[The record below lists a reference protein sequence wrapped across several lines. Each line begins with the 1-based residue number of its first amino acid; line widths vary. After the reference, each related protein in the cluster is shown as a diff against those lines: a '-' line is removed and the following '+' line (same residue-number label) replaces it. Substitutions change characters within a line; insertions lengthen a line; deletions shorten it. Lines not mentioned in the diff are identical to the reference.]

1 MTVQPDPEMFLPVR
15 LRQERAVSLGLAL
28 ADAHPEDAAAICAGY
43 LDATAA
49 GMPVL
54 NGFGDMRADAEFWA
68 DSANPAELNTYACA
82 ALRRLG
88 ERVQGLEARKRL
100 MAAIWRSLPQTERTA
115 FLRKATGRAG

>member
-1 MTVQPDPEMFLPVR
+1 MTVQPDMEMFLPVR
-15 LRQERAVSLGLAL
+15 VRLERAVTLGLAL
-28 ADAHPEDAAAICAGY
+28 GDAHPEDAAAICAGY

-49 GMPVL
+49 GMPRL
-54 NGFGDMRADAEFWA
+54 DPFGDLRTDAEFWA

-100 MAAIWRSLPQTERTA
+100 MAAIWRSLPSAERAA
-115 FLRKATGRAG
+115 FLRRVTGRG

>member
-1 MTVQPDPEMFLPVR
+1 MTVQPDMEMFLPAR
-15 LRQERAVSLGLAL
+15 LRMERAVSLGLAL
-28 ADAHPEDAAAICAGY
+28 GAAHPADAAAICAGY

-49 GMPVL
+49 GMP
-54 NGFGDMRADAEFWA
+54 GFDPWGDVRADAEYWA
-68 DSANPAELNTYACA
+68 DAANPAELNAYTCA

-115 FLRKATGRAG
+115 FLRKVSGRG